1 MEIGGLSGLQEK
13 YMQAI
18 PSIRQNGT
26 TCGIPKEDSW
36 MLLRSWDDPDMPW
49 LGFLIGQTPASI
61 WYWCTDQV
69 SSIPYFEMYIWPVC
83 F

>member
-1 MEIGGLSGLQEK
+1 MSGLYEK

-18 PSIRQNGT
+18 PSIRLNGT
-26 TCGIPKEDSW
+26 NCGIPTEDAW

-69 SSIPYFEMYIWPVC
+69 IFS
-83 F
+83 